1 MAQYILAK
9 VLKDRKHV
17 TRSLRKISF
26 HLRILCA
33 AKQSVVRVKTILD
46 KLKKKKAPLSLFLG
60 RSIPAKIRAQP
71 KKDKVS
77 RSKEQGIPIQEI
89 GEGSLSFG
97 IRPRVT
103 NCRLEQEGR
112 SSLIEMGKK

>member
-26 HLRILCA
+26 HLRILCS

-46 KLKKKKAPLSLFLG
+46 KLKKKAPLSLFLG
-60 RSIPAKIRAQP
+60 RSIPSKIRAQP